1 MYALYHSLDRF
12 VHAHWTP
19 VVQLVLLNCVELLN
33 LGGNYLPSL
42 VQSQQLERLQAEQC
56 QPIQPGLPVYNQGI
70 SAWVERWSP
79 LSERPGQQAYGLT
92 DVDKF
97 APVPSL

>member
-1 MYALYHSLDRF
+1 M
-12 VHAHWTP
+12 
-19 VVQLVLLNCVELLN
+19 QLVVLNCVELFN

-42 VQSQQLERLQAEQC
+42 VQSQELERLQAEQC
-56 QPIQPGLPVYNQGI
+56 GQFSLALPVYNQGI
-70 SAWVERWSP
+70 SAWVERWNR

-97 APVPSL
+97 APVPRI